1 MKRSNTEKIG
11 DVIRAYLEEMN
22 IDRKLREVS
31 LVNEWE
37 DLVGVIIAKRTDKLY
52 IRDGILYIHV
62 RSSVVRNEL
71 MMIRE
76 VIIKALNDRAGE
88 ELIRD
93 IVLR

>member
-11 DVIRAYLEEMN
+11 DVIRAYLEEMH

-37 DLVGVIIAKRTDKLY
+37 EIVGVMISKRTDKLY

-76 VIIKALNDRAGE
+76 GIIKALNDRAGE